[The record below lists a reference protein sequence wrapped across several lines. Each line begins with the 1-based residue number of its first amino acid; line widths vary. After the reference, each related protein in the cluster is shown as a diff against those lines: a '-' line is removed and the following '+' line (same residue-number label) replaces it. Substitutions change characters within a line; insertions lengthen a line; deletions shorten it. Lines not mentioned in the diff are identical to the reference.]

1 MKKPIIQIA
10 SRRVA
15 ESIAQLARER
25 GKAVGFLSI
34 RSTDEDIPDLSTPGG
49 CVLYL
54 QFDDVDNENVAGCT
68 PMDETQAQLIVNF
81 IDEFC
86 TTDVTNLVVTC
97 SAGISRSAGVAA
109 ALHDAL
115 GWDVRNAYESN
126 VFADGKFSPN
136 MRCYRM
142 VLRAMGCDV
151 TPEELERLWQTAV
164 DSADPV

>member
-15 ESIAQLARER
+15 ESIAALAREK

-49 CVLYL
+49 RALYL
-54 QFDDVDNENVAGCT
+54 RFDDVDNENVAGCT
-68 PMDETQAQLIVNF
+68 PMDETQAQLIADF

-86 TTDVTNLVVTC
+86 IADVTSLVVTC
-97 SAGISRSAGVAA
+97 TAGISRSAGVAA
-109 ALHDAL
+109 ALHEAL
-115 GWDVRNAYESN
+115 DWEIRNAYESD
-126 VFADGKFSPN
+126 VFSDGKFSPN

-142 VLRAMGCDV
+142 VLQAMGCDV

>member
-10 SRRVA
+10 GRRVA
-15 ESIAQLARER
+15 ESTARLARKQ

-49 CVLYL
+49 RALYL
-54 QFDDVDNENVAGCT
+54 QFDDVDNENMAGCT

-86 TTDVTNLVVTC
+86 TTDVTSLIITC

-109 ALHDAL
+109 ALHEAL
-115 GWDVRNAYESN
+115 GWEIRNAYESD

-136 MRCYRM
+136 MHCYRM
-142 VLRAMGCDV
+142 TLRAMDCDV

>member
-15 ESIAQLARER
+15 ESIAQLAREQ

-34 RSTDEDIPDLSTPGG
+34 RSTDEGIPDLSTPGG

-86 TTDVTNLVVTC
+86 TTDVTSLVVTC
-97 SAGISRSAGVAA
+97 TAGTTILNARAIALPRST
-109 ALHDAL
+109 
-115 GWDVRNAYESN
+115 RS
-126 VFADGKFSPN
+126 
-136 MRCYRM
+136 
-142 VLRAMGCDV
+142 
-151 TPEELERLWQTAV
+151 
-164 DSADPV
+164 

>member
-15 ESIAQLARER
+15 ESIAQLARKQ

-49 CVLYL
+49 RALYL

-68 PMDETQAQLIVNF
+68 PMDETQAQLIADFV
-81 IDEFC
+81 DEFC
-86 TTDVTNLVVTC
+86 TTDVTSLVVAC

-109 ALHDAL
+109 ALHEAL
-115 GWDVRNAYESN
+115 GWEIRNAYESD
-126 VFADGKFSPN
+126 VFSNGKFSPN

-142 VLRAMGCDV
+142 VLQAMGCDA

>member
-15 ESIAQLARER
+15 EAIAQLAREK

-34 RSTDEDIPDLSTPGG
+34 RSTDEDIPDLFTPGG

-68 PMDETQAQLIVNF
+68 PMDETQAQLIADFV
-81 IDEFC
+81 DEFRA
-86 TTDVTNLVVTC
+86 TDANRLVVTC
-97 SAGISRSAGVAA
+97 TAGISRSAGVAA
-109 ALHDAL
+109 ALHEAL
-115 GWDVRNAYESN
+115 GWEIRNAYESD
-126 VFADGKFSPN
+126 VFSDGKFSPN

-142 VLRAMGCDV
+142 ALRAMGCDV
-151 TPEELERLWQTAV
+151 KPEELERLWQTAM